1 MAEGNVIDPVSDEEN
16 IKKPKLIWCGK
27 RNKFQKKVD
36 DEASRFFKTLVKAKW
51 NKLSDGTTKK
61 NVIWEDVGEEMN
73 KNGYQ
78 TSEGNKSGVI
88 CSQKWNN
95 MLNTYK
101 NFTLLVE
108 KTGSGADVLD
118 MKPLL
123 YDEIQEILGSAQNVH
138 PQYVGDSSMDTQNP
152 TRMDINSN
160 SQKLKELENKKLP
173 LHESDDEALSNTH
186 FSDDQCDEND
196 YDKKHVEPRSKKRK
210 RNRKGSNAEKMIDL
224 FAVME
229 KKREPERHEMRL
241 EKQKRHEEKIDQTEN
256 LIEILRMAIT
266 QTQVK
271 SHK

>member
-1 MAEGNVIDPVSDEEN
+1 MMKPADFLKVSFLFIQD
-16 IKKPKLIWCGK
+16 ILCIHHLIIYYF
-27 RNKFQKKVD
+27 NT
-36 DEASRFFKTLVKAKW
+36 ALVKAKW

-123 YDEIQEILGSAQNVH
+123 YGEIQEILG
-138 PQYVGDSSMDTQNP
+138 
-152 TRMDINSN
+152 RI
-160 SQKLKELENKKLP
+160 
-173 LHESDDEALSNTH
+173 
-186 FSDDQCDEND
+186 F
-196 YDKKHVEPRSKKRK
+196 
-210 RNRKGSNAEKMIDL
+210 
-224 FAVME
+224 
-229 KKREPERHEMRL
+229 
-241 EKQKRHEEKIDQTEN
+241 
-256 LIEILRMAIT
+256 LII
-266 QTQVK
+266 
-271 SHK
+271 S